1 MSELTLE
8 DGSKPAAPADLFE
21 RLDSLGIEVATVE
34 HPPVFTVEEAKSL
47 RGEITGCH
55 TKNLFLRNKKGKMWL
70 VVCSEDRAIDLKDLA
85 ARLNAGR
92 LSFGSAERLARY
104 LGVIPGAVTPFAIL
118 NDKSGAVTVAVDN
131 AILDKDPLNFHP
143 LDNART
149 TSIRSEDLLKFL
161 KAEGHRAQLIDFD
174 RSWGASDPR
183 LG

>member
-1 MSELTLE
+1 
-8 DGSKPAAPADLFE
+8 
-21 RLDSLGIEVATVE
+21 
-34 HPPVFTVEEAKSL
+34 
-47 RGEITGCH
+47 
-55 TKNLFLRNKKGKMWL
+55 MWL

-118 NDKSGAVTVAVDN
+118 NDKSGAVTVAVDK

-161 KAEGHRAQLIDFD
+161 KAEGHRAQLIDFE